1 VSLAAWIGVGA
12 AGGVLTGILAGDAC
26 KVLQPIGNAY
36 VMLLE
41 SVVYPYLISSLLHGL
56 GRLSPKV
63 ALQLLKK
70 SWPFYLAAWGGT
82 LGVIYLLSLAFPSS
96 PPPIIVDAADSARTG
111 PDFLQLVL
119 PGNIFRDLA
128 NNYVPAVVMLSALFG
143 VAIQGIEKKERV
155 LDILALIRTACVK
168 IWRWVVTLA
177 PVAVFA
183 MFAVT
188 VGTLRVAEAGGL
200 VVYLSLFL
208 LLCGLLA
215 LVVLPVVISSL
226 IPVRYRDVI
235 YDLRNGLTLALV
247 TTLSVVALPFIQQAA
262 EKLAKANGL
271 EGNEKSEII
280 ETSLAV
286 NYPLGQLGN
295 FFVYFFILFVA
306 FYTRTSLSGGEQAA
320 LPFMTLFSCFGS
332 PTSTVNAVDFLG
344 SWLQL
349 PGHPTNFYVETM
361 MITRYGQV
369 ALSVMGFAFL
379 TYLMTFNYYGKIK
392 IRAGR
397 LLTCVGL
404 LVACTALVAWGG
416 HVLLSDVLKRPQKTY
431 LGFSLPSEL
440 TRGVKATIYK
450 SRDEFLR
457 DNPHPELRQ
466 GETVLGRIQRTHTL
480 RVGYGQGIVPFAYRN
495 QKGELVGYDVACAY
509 DMARSLNVK
518 LVFVPVVFDQVER
531 DVCQGIMDLWAGGVY
546 VVESRM
552 LWGTFS
558 QSYYHSPMALIVPSA
573 RVPSFMSMDDIQRQK
588 DFSIAV
594 FDNPVLR
601 GLAKRLFPQ
610 ARQVT
615 VADYDRLPVTKGWDA
630 ALWTMEQAGVWAS
643 GHPGY
648 TAVRPKHMGAVMIF
662 AYMMHKDSDRMRQFV
677 DHWLAMRRADGFLA
691 RQRAYWIEGAVAGGV
706 RDR

>member
-1 VSLAAWIGVGA
+1 MSLAAWIGVGA

-26 KVLQPIGNAY
+26 KVLQPLGNAY

-63 ALQLLKK
+63 ALQLLRK

-96 PPPIIVDAADSARTG
+96 PPPIIVDAADPVRTG

-128 NNYVPAVVMLSALFG
+128 NNYVPAVVLLSALFG
-143 VAIQGIEKKERV
+143 VAIQGLESKERV
-155 LDILALIRTACVK
+155 LDILALVRSACVK
-168 IWRWVVTLA
+168 IWRWVVMLA

-188 VGTLRVAEAGGL
+188 VGTLKVAEAGGL

-208 LLCGLLA
+208 LVCALLV
-215 LVVLPVVISSL
+215 LVVIPVVISSL
-226 IPVRYRDVI
+226 IPVGYRQVL

-262 EKLAKANGL
+262 ERLAQANGL
-271 EGNEKSEII
+271 EGNEKNEII

-306 FYTRTSLSGGEQAA
+306 FYTRTSLASGEQAA

-349 PGHPTNFYVETM
+349 PGKPTNLYVETM
-361 MITRYGQV
+361 MISRYGQV

-392 IRAGR
+392 IRAGK
-397 LLTCVGL
+397 LLGCVGL
-404 LVACTALVAWGG
+404 LVVVTACLAWGG
-416 HVLLSDVLKRPQKTY
+416 HTLLAEVLKRPQKTY
-431 LGFSLPSEL
+431 LGFSLPAEL
-440 TRGVKATIYK
+440 TRGVTATIYP
-450 SRDEFLR
+450 SREAFLR
-457 DNPHPELRQ
+457 DHPQAGLQ
-466 GETVLGRIQRTHTL
+466 PGETVLGRIQRTRTL
-480 RVGYGQGIVPFAYRN
+480 RVGYGRGIVPFAYRN
-495 QKGELVGYDVACAY
+495 RQGQLVGYDVACAY
-509 DMARSLNVK
+509 DMAKSLNVK
-518 LVFVPVVFDQVER
+518 LVFVPVVFDKVEQ
-531 DVCQGIMDLWAGGVY
+531 DVKQGIMDLWAGGVY

-558 QSYYHSPMALIVPSA
+558 RSYYHSPMALIVPSP
-573 RVPSFMSMDDIQRQK
+573 RVASFLNMDEILGHPGLG
-588 DFSIAV
+588 IAV
-594 FDNPVLR
+594 FDNPVMR
-601 GLAKRLFPQ
+601 GLAGKLFPQ
-610 ARQVT
+610 VRQV
-615 VADYDRLPVTKGWDA
+615 VVSDYDQLPVTKGWDA

-648 TAVRPKHMGAVMIF
+648 TAVRPKHLGAVVIF
-662 AYMMHKDSDRMRQFV
+662 AYMMHKDCERMCQFV
-677 DHWLAMRRADGFLA
+677 NHWLAMRRADGFLA
-691 RQRAYWIEGAVAGGV
+691 AQRAYWIEGSVAGGV